1 MGWGKSLWESMPQ
14 GEAHSLPE
22 GPPGKLVT
30 DQHLCPVLSPTMF
43 LLPGWSWSWPVTSR
57 YAFPPRPGWD
67 PLPPPPQTSLPLCS
81 LASAWKPC
89 SDLDPRLSWPLP
101 PGTPS
106 SRSAQLSS
114 CPPSPLPCHSS
125 SLDHPGVQETPA
137 VSTSQAL
144 KSRAHLDSSADGR
157 FRGVGLGGSQ
167 EGSYH
172 TKTCQDAPALD
183 TDKL

>member
-1 MGWGKSLWESMPQ
+1 MGKYAAGRGSQ
-14 GEAHSLPE
+14 
-22 GPPGKLVT
+22 
-30 DQHLCPVLSPTMF
+30 SPR
-43 LLPGWSWSWPVTSR
+43 GTSR
-57 YAFPPRPGWD
+57 ETGHGSV
-67 PLPPPPQTSLPLCS
+67 PLPCPFSHYVPPSWLELVMASDLQIRLSSPPWLGLSTTPPPTSLPLCS
-81 LASAWKPC
+81 LSSAWKPC
-89 SDLDPRLSWPLP
+89 SDLDPLLSWPLP

-157 FRGVGLGGSQ
+157 FRGIGLGGSQ

-172 TKTCQDAPALD
+172 TKTCRDAPALD

>member
-67 PLPPPPQTSLPLCS
+67 SLPPHPQPPYPSAPFPQPGNPALTWTPACPGPCPLERPPPALPS
-81 LASAWKPC
+81 LAP
-89 SDLDPRLSWPLP
+89 
-101 PGTPS
+101 
-106 SRSAQLSS
+106 
-114 CPPSPLPCHSS
+114 
-125 SLDHPGVQETPA
+125 
-137 VSTSQAL
+137 
-144 KSRAHLDSSADGR
+144 AHLR
-157 FRGVGLGGSQ
+157 PFPVTPPVWTTLGSKKLQQYQFHRLLNPGPTLIPHLTAGS
-167 EGSYH
+167 EG
-172 TKTCQDAPALD
+172 
-183 TDKL
+183 